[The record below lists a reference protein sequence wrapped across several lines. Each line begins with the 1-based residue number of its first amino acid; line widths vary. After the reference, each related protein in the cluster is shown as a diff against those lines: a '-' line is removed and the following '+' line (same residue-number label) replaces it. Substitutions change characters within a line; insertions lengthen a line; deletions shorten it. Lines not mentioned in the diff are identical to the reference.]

1 MTREEAIIYA
11 KNELAAATERAEKI
25 GYKGKT
31 KYIEVLEMA
40 IKTLEN
46 HDTFMRHSYEQ
57 GKQDAVNE
65 VLDKIRDE
73 IASLPTNNISRRYA
87 FEVIDQYRIIEIID
101 RHKK

>member
-31 KYIEVLEMA
+31 KYIEVLEMSV
-40 IKTLEN
+40 KTLEN

-57 GKQDAVNE
+57 GKQDTVNE
-65 VLDKIRDE
+65 VLDKISKD
-73 IASLPTNNISRRYA
+73 IKKT
-87 FEVIDQYRIIEIID
+87 IDDCDSVYYTSALHKALEIID
-101 RHKK
+101 KYR